1 MVTLLLV
8 FLIFYLVKNRTVKAK
23 NVNTIYQ
30 TKINFNSAR
39 FKNGFKKFAKAFV
52 YIMLLCMYAPILI
65 LVLFSF
71 TNATLIGNWN
81 GFSFD
86 LYIDLFKDEEV
97 LTAFFNTVLVA
108 VTTGFISTAL
118 GTLGAIGIFY
128 SKKRMRRTFDVVGQI
143 PILNPEIVTAL
154 SLTIMFVAL
163 GIKFNFITLL
173 IGHVVLTLPFVVLS
187 ITPKLKQLDPNAY
200 EAALDLGAKPAK
212 AMRKVIIP
220 EILPGISSGFLL
232 TVTLSLDDYIITA
245 FTKNP
250 SFITLSTYVYGVT
263 AKKGA
268 LPPMLRAL
276 TTIIFLITLIIL
288 LFVNFYNKRQKKI
301 GGLKK

>member
-1 MVTLLLV
+1 M
-8 FLIFYLVKNRTVKAK
+8 VKNKSLRAKKA
-23 NVNTIYQ
+23 IEIIA
-30 TKINFNSAR
+30 KI
-39 FKNGFKKFAKAFV
+39 FV
-52 YIMLLCMYAPILI
+52 YVMLFAMYAPILV
-65 LVLFSF
+65 LVVFSF
-71 TNATLIGNWN
+71 TSATLIGNWE
-81 GFSFD
+81 GFSLQ

-97 LTAFFNTVLVA
+97 MTAFFNTIVVA
-108 VTTGFISTAL
+108 VTTGIVSTAL

-128 SKKRMRRTFDVVGQI
+128 SKKRMRKTFDVIGQI

-173 IGHVVLTLPFVVLS
+173 IGHVVLTIPFVVLS
-187 ITPKLKQLDPNAY
+187 ITPKLKQLDPNSY

-212 AMRKVIIP
+212 AMRKVIFP
-220 EILPGISSGFLL
+220 EILPGILSGFLL

-250 SFITLSTYVYGVT
+250 SFVTLSTYVYGIT

-276 TTIIFLITLIIL
+276 TTIIFLATLLVLIL
-288 LFVNFYNKRQKKI
+288 VNVYNKKHNKGR
-301 GGLKK
+301 GGLVK

>member
-1 MVTLLLV
+1 MVSTRKL
-8 FLIFYLVKNRTVKAK
+8 
-23 NVNTIYQ
+23 
-30 TKINFNSAR
+30 R
-39 FKNGFKKFAKAFV
+39 FKKAMSIIAKIFV
-52 YIMLLCMYAPILI
+52 YLMLLFMYAPILV
-65 LVLFSF
+65 LVVFSF
-71 TNATLIGNWN
+71 TNATLIGNWT
-81 GFSFD
+81 GFSLE
-86 LYIDLFKDEEV
+86 LYFDLFKDKEV

-108 VTTGFISTAL
+108 ITTGIVSTAL

-200 EAALDLGAKPAK
+200 EAALDLGAKPGK
-212 AMRKVIIP
+212 AMRKVIFP
-220 EILPGISSGFLL
+220 EILPGILSGFLL

-250 SFITLSTYVYGVT
+250 SFITLSTYVYGIT

-276 TTIIFLITLIIL
+276 TTIIFLLTLLIL
-288 LFVNFYNKRQKKI
+288 IFVNVYNKKQKKN
-301 GGLKK
+301 GGNN

>member
-1 MVTLLLV
+1 MVIFLLL
-8 FLIFYLVKNRTVKAK
+8 FLIFFLTKNRRYSKKHAN
-23 NVNTIYQ
+23 NVYV
-30 TKINFNSAR
+30 TKINLNSLRAKKI
-39 FKNGFKKFAKAFV
+39 FKIIGKVFV
-52 YIMLLCMYAPILI
+52 YLMLLFMYAPILVLI
-65 LVLFSF
+65 LFSF

-81 GFSFD
+81 GFSLD
-86 LYIDLFKDEEV
+86 LYIELFQDEEV
-97 LTAFFNTVLVA
+97 LTAFFNTVVVA
-108 VTTGFISTAL
+108 ITTGIVSTLL

-128 SKKRMRRTFDVVGQI
+128 SKKRMRRTFDIVGQI

-220 EILPGISSGFLL
+220 EILPGILSGFLL
-232 TVTLSLDDYIITA
+232 AVTLSLDDYIITA

-250 SFITLSTYVYGVT
+250 SFVTLSTYVYGIT

-276 TTIIFLITLIIL
+276 TTIIFLLTLIIL
-288 LFVNFYNKRQKKI
+288 IFVNVYNNKQKKR
-301 GGLKK
+301 GGLVK

>member
-23 NVNTIYQ
+23 HVNTVYQ

-108 VTTGFISTAL
+108 VTTGVISTAL

-220 EILPGISSGFLL
+220 EILPGILSGFLL

>member
-1 MVTLLLV
+1 M
-8 FLIFYLVKNRTVKAK
+8 VKNKNLRNKKA
-23 NVNTIYQ
+23 IEIIS
-30 TKINFNSAR
+30 KI
-39 FKNGFKKFAKAFV
+39 FV
-52 YIMLLCMYAPILI
+52 YVMLFLMYAPILV

-71 TNATLIGNWN
+71 TTATLIGEWS
-81 GFSFD
+81 GFSFKLYFD
-86 LYIDLFKDEEV
+86 LLKDEEV
-97 LTAFFNTVLVA
+97 MTAFFNTVIVA
-108 VTTGFISTAL
+108 ITTGIVSTSL

-128 SKKRMRRTFDVVGQI
+128 SRKRMRKIFDVIGQI

-173 IGHVVLTLPFVVLS
+173 IGHVVLTIPFVVLS
-187 ITPKLKQLDPNAY
+187 ITPKLKQLDPNSY

-212 AMRKVIIP
+212 AMRKVIFP
-220 EILPGISSGFLL
+220 EILPGIFSGFLL

-250 SFITLSTYVYGVT
+250 SFVTLSTYVYGIT

-276 TTIIFLITLIIL
+276 TTIIFLATLL
-288 LFVNFYNKRQKKI
+288 VLVFVNIYNKKHNKK
-301 GGLKK
+301 GGLVK

>member
-1 MVTLLLV
+1 MVSTRRLRM
-8 FLIFYLVKNRTVKAK
+8 KKAMS
-23 NVNTIYQ
+23 IIA
-30 TKINFNSAR
+30 KI
-39 FKNGFKKFAKAFV
+39 FV
-52 YIMLLCMYAPILI
+52 YVMLLCMYAPIL
-65 LVLFSF
+65 VLIVFSF

-81 GFSFD
+81 GFSLD
-86 LYIDLFKDEEV
+86 LYIELFKDEEV
-97 LTAFFNTVLVA
+97 LTAFFNTVVVA
-108 VTTGFISTAL
+108 ITTGIVSTAL

-128 SKKRMRRTFDVVGQI
+128 SKKRMRRTFDIVGQI

-212 AMRKVIIP
+212 AMRKVIFP
-220 EILPGISSGFLL
+220 EILPGILSGFLL
-232 TVTLSLDDYIITA
+232 SVTLSLDDYIITA

-250 SFITLSTYVYGVT
+250 SFVTLSTYVYGIT

-276 TTIIFLITLIIL
+276 TTIIFLLTLLIL
-288 LFVNFYNKRQKKI
+288 IFVNVYNRKQKKM
-301 GGLKK
+301 GGANK

>member
-1 MVTLLLV
+1 M
-8 FLIFYLVKNRTVKAK
+8 VKNK
-23 NVNTIYQ
+23 
-30 TKINFNSAR
+30 SLR
-39 FKNGFKKFAKAFV
+39 FKKTIEIIAKIFV
-52 YIMLLCMYAPILI
+52 YVMLFAMYAPILV
-65 LVLFSF
+65 LVVFSF
-71 TNATLIGNWN
+71 TSATLIGNWE
-81 GFSFD
+81 GFSFQ

-97 LTAFFNTVLVA
+97 MTAFVNTIVVA
-108 VTTGFISTAL
+108 VTTGIVSTAL

-128 SKKRMRRTFDVVGQI
+128 SKKRMRKTFDVIGQI

-173 IGHVVLTLPFVVLS
+173 IGHVVLTIPFVVLS
-187 ITPKLKQLDPNAY
+187 ITPKLKQLDPNSY

-212 AMRKVIIP
+212 AMRKVIFP
-220 EILPGISSGFLL
+220 EILPGILSGFLL

-250 SFITLSTYVYGVT
+250 SFVTLSTYVYGIT

-276 TTIIFLITLIIL
+276 TTIIFLATLLVL
-288 LFVNFYNKRQKKI
+288 LFVNIYNKKHNKKR
-301 GGLKK
+301 GGLVK